1 MDYKR
6 RYTGLLEVARGLG
19 VAGDME
25 KYLQSILSAATELT
39 GSESAFILNYDET
52 SKQLVFSIVPWF
64 HRDALQGV
72 KIPVD
77 GTAEG
82 DVYRKCRSLI
92 IGDASSDVRHMRQ
105 IDRLAKFK
113 TSSLMAVPMIFQGT
127 PSGVFEVRNKAEHG
141 YYTED
146 DVATLE
152 MLAALASMAMRNEWL
167 EQRMQGS
174 NNEINELDRLKNEFI
189 AITSHELRTPLGLIL
204 GHATFLREMLGKE
217 YYEQLDAIIRN
228 AARLKEIIENL
239 SNVDNYRTG
248 AARLRQRRVSIARVV
263 EDVVAS
269 FQEMAKQKGVKIKK
283 QLEKAELLVNG
294 DGSKI
299 AIALSNL
306 VKNAITFTDKGG
318 QVLVKAG
325 LVQGYVQ
332 VSVIDNG
339 VGIPARDMPRV
350 FERFF
355 QVESHLT
362 RRHGGMGLG
371 LSVAKV
377 MVEMHGGRIWAESLE
392 GKGSNFTFVLPLDT
406 TPPGESS
413 AEQPFIL

>member
-141 YYTED
+141 HYTED

-167 EQRMQGS
+167 ERRMQGS

-189 AITSHELRTPLGLIL
+189 AITSHELRTRLGLIL

>member
-1 MDYKR
+1 MEHKK
-6 RYTGLLEVARGLG
+6 RYTRLLETARGLG
-19 VAGDME
+19 TAGDVD
-25 KYLQSILSAATELT
+25 KYLQSILTAATELT
-39 GSESAFILNYDET
+39 NSESAFILEFDET
-52 SKQLVFSIVPWF
+52 AKDLTFSVVPWF

-82 DVYRKCRSLI
+82 DVYTKCRSLI
-92 IGDASSDVRHMRQ
+92 IGDASADIRHARQ
-105 IDRLAKFK
+105 VDRLAKIK
-113 TSSLMAVPMIFQGT
+113 TKSLLAVPLIFRGVA
-127 PSGVFEVRNKAEHG
+127 SGVFEVRNKADDAH
-141 YYTED
+141 YTED
-146 DVATLE
+146 DVSVLE
-152 MLAALASMAMRNEWL
+152 MLAALASMAMRNEFL
-167 EQRMQGS
+167 ERRLQGS
-174 NNEINELDRLKNEFI
+174 NSEISELDRLKNEFI

-217 YYEQLDAIIRN
+217 YNEQLDAIIRN
-228 AARLKEIIENL
+228 ATRLKEIIESL
-239 SNVDNYRTG
+239 SNVDNYQSG
-248 AARLRQRRVSIARVV
+248 AARVRQRKVSLARVV
-263 EDVVAS
+263 EDVLAS
-269 FQEMAKQKGVKIKK
+269 FHEMAKQKGVKLKK
-283 QLEKAELLVNG
+283 ELGKADLFVDA
-294 DGSKI
+294 DGAKI

-318 QVLVKAG
+318 QVLVKVELA
-325 LVQGYVQ
+325 QGYAK

-377 MVEMHGGRIWAESLE
+377 MIELHGGRIWAESVE
-392 GKGSNFTFVLPLDT
+392 GKGSNFTFVLPLNTSPVDKGT
-406 TPPGESS
+406 
-413 AEQPFIL
+413 EQPFIT